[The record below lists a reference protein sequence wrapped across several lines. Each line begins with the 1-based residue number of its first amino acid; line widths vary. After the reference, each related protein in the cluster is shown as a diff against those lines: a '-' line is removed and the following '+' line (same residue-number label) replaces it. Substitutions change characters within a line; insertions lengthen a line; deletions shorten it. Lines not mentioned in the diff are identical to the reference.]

1 MAETGETV
9 APAAGAERKS
19 SKAIRWLGNFV
30 LGGALILIV
39 IVLVAAT
46 LARFDIIG
54 KIDGFGPFYMS
65 LNPARALTL
74 IGLAGLG
81 FAFWR
86 STGQVAK
93 LFVGTILS
101 GALMLAVYVLLVIPG
116 GKVPPIHDITTDL
129 NNPPQFATLD
139 VEPVSTGPFT
149 QEEWRAYHEESYSD
163 IEPVII
169 DKPPQEVLAN
179 ARALAEARGWE
190 IVNADPEAGILEAT
204 ATAGY
209 VRFHDDVVVEV
220 TPVADGSTRVDMRSV
235 SRVGVS
241 DVGYNAAR
249 IRSFLADLR
258 TAE

>member
-1 MAETGETV
+1 MDEKGATV
-9 APAAGAERKS
+9 TPAVHGKG
-19 SKAIRWLGNFV
+19 SKAIKWLGIFV
-30 LGGALILIV
+30 LGGALLLIV
-39 IVLVAAT
+39 IVLGAAT
-46 LARFDIIG
+46 LARFDIID
-54 KIDGFGPFYMS
+54 KIAGFGPFYMA
-65 LNPARALTL
+65 LNPSRALTIIGVLGL
-74 IGLAGLG
+74 I

-86 STGQVAK
+86 STGQVVK

-101 GALMLAVYVLLVIPG
+101 GALLIAIYALLVIPG

-129 NNPPQFATLD
+129 NDPPQFTALD

-149 QEEWRAYHEESYSD
+149 QEEWRAFHEESYAN
-163 IEPVII
+163 IQPVVI
-169 DKPPQEVLAN
+169 DKPPREVLAN

-190 IVNADPEAGILEAT
+190 IVSADPATGILEAT

-209 VRFHDDVVVEV
+209 VRFYDDVVIEV

-249 IRSFLADLR
+249 IESFLSDLR